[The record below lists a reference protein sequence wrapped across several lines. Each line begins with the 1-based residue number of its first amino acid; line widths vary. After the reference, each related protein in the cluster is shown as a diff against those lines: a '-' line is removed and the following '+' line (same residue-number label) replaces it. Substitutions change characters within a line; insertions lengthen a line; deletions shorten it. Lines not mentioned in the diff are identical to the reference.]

1 MTAAATFTDGITLMD
16 QKLTTPQQEALLTVC
31 LMAAFADGDKDDT
44 ERELI
49 KKMAASVLD
58 EGLDAPAIYQNVIF
72 QRIALGS
79 AAAPL
84 AGGPAARLAYEMA
97 VGVCEADHVL
107 TPPEKDFLAQLRSH
121 LGLDART
128 VETVEAA
135 AEEFAIAPVPEA
147 GPVIAVAPSAAAS
160 GAETDAATASMVL
173 NYAILN
179 GALEL
184 LPESLATM
192 AVIPLQVKMVYRIG
206 RSHGVELDRGHI
218 KEFAAAAGIG
228 LTSQVVEGFA
238 RKLLKGVLGK
248 KGLVARTADQ
258 LTSSTF
264 AFASTYALG
273 YAADAYYRGGRTMST
288 AQLKELF
295 ESVSARGKQLFDQYL
310 PAIQEKA
317 SGLDMSKVLAE
328 VRSGGAPG
336 AP

>member
-1 MTAAATFTDGITLMD
+1 MD
-16 QKLTTPQQEALLTVC
+16 RTLTTPQQEALLTVC

-49 KKMAASVLD
+49 KKMAASVFD
-58 EGLDAPAIYQNVIF
+58 ESLDAPAIYQNVIF

-84 AGGPAARLAYEMA
+84 VGGPAARLAYEMA
-97 VGVCEADHVL
+97 VGVCEADNEL
-107 TPPEKDFLAQLRSH
+107 TLPEREFLGKLRSH

-128 VETVEAA
+128 AETVEAE
-135 AEEFAIAPVPEA
+135 AEELTMAPVPEA
-147 GPVIAVAPSAAAS
+147 GPVIASDRPSVVGEEIDPAN
-160 GAETDAATASMVL
+160 ATMIL

-184 LPESLATM
+184 LPESFATM

-206 RSHGVELDRGHI
+206 RRHGVELDRGHI

-238 RKLLKGVLGK
+238 RKLIKGVLGK
-248 KGLVARTADQ
+248 RGLVARTADQ
-258 LTSSTF
+258 LTSSAF
-264 AFASTYALG
+264 SFASTYALG
-273 YAADAYYRGGRTMST
+273 CAADAYYRGGRAMST
-288 AQLKELF
+288 EQLKELF
-295 ESVSARGKQLFDQYL
+295 NSVSAKGRELFDQYL
-310 PAIQEKA
+310 PVIKEKA

-328 VRSGGAPG
+328 VRSSGTPSAP
-336 AP
+336 

>member
-1 MTAAATFTDGITLMD
+1 MITMD
-16 QKLTTPQQEALLTVC
+16 QRLTTPQQEALLTVC

-49 KKMAASVLD
+49 KKMATSVLD

-97 VGVCEADHVL
+97 VGVCEADDVL
-107 TPPEKDFLAQLRSH
+107 TPPEKEFLAQLRSH

-128 VETVEAA
+128 AETVEAE
-135 AEEFAIAPVPEA
+135 AEELAIVPVAEAAP
-147 GPVIAVAPSAAAS
+147 AVVSPPAAAS
-160 GAETDAATASMVL
+160 ETGPDPTNASMIL

-192 AVIPLQVKMVYRIG
+192 AVIPLQIKMVYRIG
-206 RSHGVELDRGHI
+206 RSHGAELDRGHI

-238 RKLLKGVLGK
+238 RKLVRGVLGK
-248 KGLVARTADQ
+248 RGLVARTADQ
-258 LTSSTF
+258 LTSSAF
-264 AFASTYALG
+264 SFASTYALG

-295 ESVSARGKQLFDQYL
+295 SSVSARGKELYDQYL
-310 PAIQEKA
+310 PAIKEKA

-328 VRSGGAPG
+328 VRSSGAPT

>member
-1 MTAAATFTDGITLMD
+1 
-16 QKLTTPQQEALLTVC
+16 
-31 LMAAFADGDKDDT
+31 
-44 ERELI
+44 
-49 KKMAASVLD
+49 MAASVLD

-97 VGVCEADHVL
+97 VGVCEADDVL
-107 TPPEKDFLAQLRSH
+107 TPPEKEFLAQLRSH
-121 LGLDART
+121 LGLDAQT
-128 VETVEAA
+128 AETVEAE
-135 AEEFAIAPVPEA
+135 AEELSIVPVAEA
-147 GPVIAVAPSAAAS
+147 GPVAAVALPSASS
-160 GAETDAATASMVL
+160 GADPDPATASMIL

-206 RSHGVELDRGHI
+206 RSHGIELDRGHI

-238 RKLLKGVLGK
+238 RKLIKGVLGK
-248 KGLVARTADQ
+248 RGLVARTTDQ
-258 LTSSTF
+258 LTSSAF
-264 AFASTYALG
+264 SFASTYALG
-273 YAADAYYRGGRTMST
+273 YAAEAYYRGGRTMST

-295 ESVSARGKQLFDQYL
+295 DSVSAQGKQLFDQYL
-310 PAIQEKA
+310 PAIKEKA
-317 SGLDMSKVLAE
+317 SGLDMSKILAE
-328 VRSGGAPG
+328 VKSTAAPT

>member
-1 MTAAATFTDGITLMD
+1 MD

-49 KKMAASVLD
+49 KKMATSVLD

-97 VGVCEADHVL
+97 VGVCEADDIL
-107 TPPEKDFLAQLRSH
+107 TPPEKEFLAQLRSH
-121 LGLDART
+121 LALDART
-128 VETVEAA
+128 VETVEAE
-135 AEEFAIAPVPEA
+135 AEELAIVPVAEAAPVTAAAP
-147 GPVIAVAPSAAAS
+147 PAPSD
-160 GAETDAATASMVL
+160 GGPDPATASMIL

-192 AVIPLQVKMVYRIG
+192 AVIPLQIKMVYRIG

-238 RKLLKGVLGK
+238 RKLIKGVLGK
-248 KGLVARTADQ
+248 RGLVARTADQ
-258 LTSSTF
+258 LTSSAF
-264 AFASTYALG
+264 SFASTYALG

-295 ESVSARGKQLFDQYL
+295 NSVSGRGKELFDQYL
-310 PAIQEKA
+310 PAIKEEA

-328 VRSGGAPG
+328 VRSSGAP
-336 AP
+336 AAL

>member
-1 MTAAATFTDGITLMD
+1 LTEPGFPFNSLATMD
-16 QKLTTPQQEALLTVC
+16 QKLTTPQQEALLTIC

-97 VGVCEADHVL
+97 VGVCEADDVL
-107 TPPEKDFLAQLRSH
+107 TPPEKDFLVQLRSH

-128 VETVEAA
+128 AETVEAE
-135 AEEFAIAPVPEA
+135 AEELAIAPVPEA
-147 GPVIAVAPSAAAS
+147 GLVAAAVPAALT
-160 GAETDAATASMVL
+160 GGEPDPATASMIL

-238 RKLLKGVLGK
+238 RKLIKGVLGK
-248 KGLVARTADQ
+248 RGLVARTADQ

-273 YAADAYYRGGRTMST
+273 YAADAYYRGGRSMST
-288 AQLKELF
+288 VQLKELF
-295 ESVSARGKQLFDQYL
+295 DSVSARGKQLFDQYL
-310 PAIQEKA
+310 PAIKEKA

-328 VRSGGAPG
+328 VRSSGAPG

>member
-1 MTAAATFTDGITLMD
+1 MD
-16 QKLTTPQQEALLTVC
+16 EKLTTPQQEALLTVC

-49 KKMAASVLD
+49 KKMATSVLD

-97 VGVCEADHVL
+97 VGVCEADDIL
-107 TPPEKDFLAQLRSH
+107 TPPEKAFLAQLRSH
-121 LGLDART
+121 LALDART
-128 VETVEAA
+128 AETVEAE
-135 AEEFAIAPVPEA
+135 AEELAIVPVAEAAPVAAAAP
-147 GPVIAVAPSAAAS
+147 PAPSD
-160 GAETDAATASMVL
+160 GGPDPATASMIL

-192 AVIPLQVKMVYRIG
+192 AVIPLQIKMVYRIG

-238 RKLLKGVLGK
+238 RKLIKGVLGK
-248 KGLVARTADQ
+248 RGLVARTADQ
-258 LTSSTF
+258 LTSSAF
-264 AFASTYALG
+264 SFASTYALG
-273 YAADAYYRGGRTMST
+273 YAADAYYRGGRAMST

-295 ESVSARGKQLFDQYL
+295 NSVSARGKELYDQYL
-310 PAIQEKA
+310 PAIKEKA

-328 VRSGGAPG
+328 VRSSGAPTS
-336 AP
+336 P

>member
-1 MTAAATFTDGITLMD
+1 MD

-84 AGGPAARLAYEMA
+84 VGGPAARLAYEMA
-97 VGVCEADHVL
+97 VGVCEADNLL

-128 VETVEAA
+128 TETVEAA
-135 AEEFAIAPVPEA
+135 AEELAIAPVPEA
-147 GPVIAVAPSAAAS
+147 GPVVAVVPAALP
-160 GAETDAATASMVL
+160 GGEPDPATTSMIL

-192 AVIPLQVKMVYRIG
+192 AVIPLQIKMVYRIG
-206 RSHGVELDRGHI
+206 RRHGVELDRGHI

-248 KGLVARTADQ
+248 RGLVARTADQ

-264 AFASTYALG
+264 SFASTYALG
-273 YAADAYYRGGRTMST
+273 YAAEAYYRGGRTMNT

-295 ESVSARGKQLFDQYL
+295 NSVSGRGKEIYDQYL

-328 VRSGGAPG
+328 VRSSGPPAAP
-336 AP
+336 

>member
-1 MTAAATFTDGITLMD
+1 MD
-16 QKLTTPQQEALLTVC
+16 QKLTTPQQEALLTIC
-31 LMAAFADGDKDDT
+31 LMAAFSDGDKDDA

-49 KKMAASVLD
+49 KRMAASVLD
-58 EGLDAPAIYQNVIF
+58 DGLDAPAIYQNVIF

-97 VGVCEADHVL
+97 VGVCEADNVL
-107 TPPEKDFLAQLRSH
+107 TAPEKEFLGNLRSH

-128 VETVEAA
+128 AETVEAA
-135 AEEFAIAPVPEA
+135 AEEFVIAPVPEA
-147 GPVIAVAPSAAAS
+147 GLVAAAVPAALT
-160 GAETDAATASMVL
+160 GGEPDPATASMIL

-206 RSHGVELDRGHI
+206 RRHGVELDRGHI

-228 LTSQVVEGFA
+228 LTAQVVEGFA
-238 RKLLKGVLGK
+238 RKLIKGVLGK
-248 KGLVARTADQ
+248 RGLVARTADQ

-264 AFASTYALG
+264 AFAGTYALG
-273 YAADAYYRGGRTMST
+273 CAADAYYRGGRTMST
-288 AQLKELF
+288 GQLRELF
-295 ESVSARGKQLFDQYL
+295 KSVSGRGRQLFDQYL
-310 PAIQEKA
+310 PAIKEKA

-328 VRSGGAPG
+328 VRSSGAPT